1 MSKCCLVGVG
11 GRWRRS
17 GGNENGL
24 RTRKRGRR
32 NKYASKVSSRFIQAI
47 SNKTNDIIVSD
58 LGWKLNDNYH
68 IYVQMKS
75 GGKLR
80 TLSDDGAR
88 TKRSSGSCWRKKSG
102 VPSPGI
108 SGWRRRRR
116 TDATKRKS
124 TR

>member
-1 MSKCCLVGVG
+1 MSGWC
-11 GRWRRS
+11 RRQV
-17 GGNENGL
+17 EEK
-24 RTRKRGRR
+24 RRERKRLEDKKKRQEEQIRLKGQFQVHSG
-32 NKYASKVSSRFIQAI
+32 Y
-47 SNKTNDIIVSD
+47 IIVFDSD
-58 LGWKLNDNYH
+58 WKLNDNYH
-68 IYVQMKS
+68 LYVQMKS

-80 TLSDDGAR
+80 TLSNGGAR

-102 VPSPGI
+102 VPSPGT